1 VSYDDI
7 LSEAADAVVTITL
20 NRPAQLNAMTAH
32 TRVEV
37 TAALRAAEAD
47 PEVRVVVLTGAG
59 RAFSSGADIGPR
71 GSTPTPADMYAA
83 YENLDREMDVLRSLR
98 KPVIAA
104 INGICYGYGL
114 MLAAQCDLVVA
125 SDRATFSMIE
135 ARMGSSGATVLPYL
149 IGPQWAKLLMLAG
162 EVISARTAE
171 RIGLVLKVVSH
182 DRLADRT
189 AALARRIA
197 AMPPAGVLLNKR
209 AIDATMDVMGW
220 ATNMLFHRSHAILTD
235 SMVPRARTPDGRLLQ
250 EIFEQEGFP
259 AFKKARDEAFRESW
273 VEFDEGTAR

>member
-7 LSEAADAVVTITL
+7 LYDTADAVATITL
-20 NRPAQLNAMTAH
+20 NRPARLNAMTAH
-32 TRVEV
+32 TRQEV
-37 TAALRAAEAD
+37 TAALRAAETD

-71 GSTPTPADMYAA
+71 STPRAPAEMYLA
-83 YENLDREMDVLRSLR
+83 YEALDREGDVLRNLR

-104 INGICYGYGL
+104 INGLCYGYGL
-114 MLAAQCDLVVA
+114 MVAAQCDLAVA

-135 ARMGSSGATVLPYL
+135 SRMGSSGATTLPYL

-162 EVISARTAE
+162 DVIGARTAE
-171 RIGLVLKVVSH
+171 RIGLVVKVVPH
-182 DRLADRT
+182 DRLAARV

-220 ATNMLFHRSHAILTD
+220 TTNALFHRSHAILTD
-235 SMVPRARTPDGRLLQ
+235 SMVARARTPDGRLLQ
-250 EIFEQEGFP
+250 EIFEREGFP
-259 AFKKARDEAFRESW
+259 AFKRARDEAFREPW
-273 VEFDEGTAR
+273 VEAEDG

>member
-7 LSEAADAVVTITL
+7 LYEAAGAVATITL
-20 NRPAQLNAMTAH
+20 NRPAQLNALTGH
-32 TRVEV
+32 TRQEV

-47 PEVRVVVLTGAG
+47 PDVRVVVLTGAG

-71 GSTPTPADMYAA
+71 STPPTAAEMYVA
-83 YENLDREMDVLRSLR
+83 YETLDREVDVLRNLR
-98 KPVIAA
+98 KPVVAA
-104 INGICYGYGL
+104 INGLCYGYGL
-114 MLAAQCDLVVA
+114 MLAAQCDLAVA

-135 ARMGSSGATVLPYL
+135 SRMGSSGATTLPYL

-162 EVISARTAE
+162 DVIGARTAE
-171 RIGLVLKVVSH
+171 RIGLVVKVVPH
-182 DRLADRT
+182 DRLAARV

-220 ATNMLFHRSHAILTD
+220 TTNALFQRSHAILTD
-235 SMVPRARTPDGRLLQ
+235 SMAPRARTPDGRLLQ
-250 EIFEQEGFP
+250 EIFEREGFP
-259 AFKKARDEAFRESW
+259 AFKKARDEAFREPW
-273 VEFDEGTAR
+273 VEAEDG